1 MIQNL
6 CFNNIFRRII
16 GMLII
21 TSMLGLSGCVN
32 KREVD
37 KLGLLGAI
45 GVDVI
50 EEDKYLLTLEVNKP
64 KRLAGGS
71 NEQKEPIV
79 LFQTEGTSFFD
90 AIRNATNKF
99 DRKLFL
105 APSRVIVISEATA
118 RKGIADILDF
128 WWRDHESRA
137 SDYLVIAK
145 GCNSSDIFGITS
157 GISEVPSVYLADLI
171 KANSA
176 SSKSIA
182 KVIYQFINE
191 YYAEGL
197 QPTLG
202 VMEAVKKP
210 KSTEKQ
216 DKEILFEGSAVFRE
230 DRLVGFL
237 DEIETRSLNIITGK
251 IKSGIIVSPGTE
263 TQASS
268 SLEIIKSKSKTEVTL
283 ENNQYLFK
291 VKITIDGMLGEH
303 PEAITLREPAVM
315 KEVEQSFAL
324 LVEDEITG
332 TIKRVQKDYGLD
344 IFGFG
349 QAVHRKY
356 PAVWKEIKTDWDKIF
371 SSAGVAVEVKIN
383 ISRTGLFQY
392 PIKSKLGK

>member
-1 MIQNL
+1 MLQNL
-6 CFNNIFRRII
+6 CFKNIFRRII
-16 GMLII
+16 GLLVIICMLA
-21 TSMLGLSGCVN
+21 LSGCVN
-32 KREVD
+32 KKEVD
-37 KLGLLGAI
+37 KIGLLGAI

-50 EEDKYLLTLEVNKP
+50 DDKFLLTLEVTKP
-64 KRLAGGS
+64 KRLAGGG
-71 NEQKEPIV
+71 NEQKEPII
-79 LFQTEGTSFFD
+79 LFQTEGISFFD

-105 APSRVIVISEATA
+105 APSRVLVISEATA

-145 GCNSSDIFGITS
+145 GSNSSDILGITG
-157 GISEVPSVYLADLI
+157 GISDIPSVYLTDLI

-182 KVIYQFINE
+182 KVIYQFLKE

-210 KSTEKQ
+210 KSTDKQ
-216 DKEILFEGSAVFRE
+216 DEEILFEGSAVFRE
-230 DRLVGFL
+230 DKLVGFL
-237 DEIETRSLNIITGK
+237 DEIETRSLNFITGK
-251 IKSGIIVSPGTE
+251 MKSGIIVSPGTE
-263 TQASS
+263 TGSS
-268 SLEIIKSKSKTEVTL
+268 NSLEIIKSKSKTEVTL
-283 ENNQYLFK
+283 ENNQYMFK

-303 PEAITLREPAVM
+303 PEAANLKDPAVM

-324 LVEDEITG
+324 LVEEQIAG
-332 TIKRVQKDYGLD
+332 TIRRVQEDYGLD

-356 PAVWKEIKTDWDKIF
+356 PAAWKQIKTDWDKTF
-371 SSAGVAVEVKIN
+371 TSAGVAVEVKIN